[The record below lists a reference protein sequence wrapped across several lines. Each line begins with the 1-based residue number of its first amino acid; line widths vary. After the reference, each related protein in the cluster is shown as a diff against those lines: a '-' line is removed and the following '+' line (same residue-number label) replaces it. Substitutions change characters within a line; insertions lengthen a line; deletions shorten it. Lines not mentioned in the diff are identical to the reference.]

1 MEKRILVY
9 TNHYYPENFK
19 INDLVR
25 WIDEDDFHVRVI
37 TQVPNYPN
45 GNFFKGYGI
54 FLKSK
59 QKTGNKVINR
69 LPVIPRKSGTIFFL
83 ILNYISF
90 FLSSFFFT
98 IYLLIFVKKYDYIIV
113 HHTSPPLISIHPII
127 YGLFYSTKK
136 IYWELDLWPET
147 IESLG
152 IVKSNFFLGLI
163 KNFMTK
169 IYSNYNV
176 ILVGSKQYID
186 IIISRSKGQ
195 IQYFPNWADQLI
207 EKKSKKK
214 KVQINI
220 PEDYKIIMYTGNIGY
235 AQNFKKI
242 LKLCEKTIDEKIY
255 WVFVGDGR
263 FKNRLTQ
270 IVNSKPKLKIKLIKS
285 VKVDFIKSY
294 LEASDFTLL
303 SLSSKGIFS
312 KTVPAKLQT
321 YMCLSKPII
330 GLISGEAKD
339 IIVDSNCGIVID
351 ATKVDESVEKIIE
364 MVNFDDSR
372 IKFLGNNGRKYY
384 DTHFNSRLRNN
395 QLKKLIN

>member
-1 MEKRILVY
+1 M
-9 TNHYYPENFK
+9 
-19 INDLVR
+19 
-25 WIDEDDFHVRVI
+25 
-37 TQVPNYPN
+37 
-45 GNFFKGYGI
+45 
-54 FLKSK
+54 
-59 QKTGNKVINR
+59 
-69 LPVIPRKSGTIFFL
+69 PVIPRKSGTIFFL

-98 IYLLIFVKKYDYIIV
+98 INLLIFVNKYDYIIV

-186 IIISRSKGQ
+186 IIKSRYKGQ

-235 AQNFKKI
+235 AQNFK
-242 LKLCEKTIDEKIY
+242 
-255 WVFVGDGR
+255 R
-263 FKNRLTQ
+263 F
-270 IVNSKPKLKIKLIKS
+270 
-285 VKVDFIKSY
+285 
-294 LEASDFTLL
+294 
-303 SLSSKGIFS
+303 
-312 KTVPAKLQT
+312 
-321 YMCLSKPII
+321 
-330 GLISGEAKD
+330 
-339 IIVDSNCGIVID
+339 
-351 ATKVDESVEKIIE
+351 
-364 MVNFDDSR
+364 
-372 IKFLGNNGRKYY
+372 
-384 DTHFNSRLRNN
+384 
-395 QLKKLIN
+395 